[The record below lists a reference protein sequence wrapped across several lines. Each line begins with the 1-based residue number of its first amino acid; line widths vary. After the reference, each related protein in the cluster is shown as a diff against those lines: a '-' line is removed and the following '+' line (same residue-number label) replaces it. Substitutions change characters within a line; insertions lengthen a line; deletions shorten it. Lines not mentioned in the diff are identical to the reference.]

1 MRELENA
8 RVHLVESLRLNNQSF
23 DTRLQ
28 LTKLCMAMEL
38 EEEAYEH
45 IKNALRI
52 DPSDEE
58 AKSLYI

>member
-1 MRELENA
+1 
-8 RVHLVESLRLNNQSF
+8 
-23 DTRLQ
+23 
-28 LTKLCMAMEL
+28 MEL

-52 DPSDEE
+52 NPSDEE